1 MIPIAY
7 CNHCYIC
14 IIFTVIILFRYFIT
28 GIGSSFYYSFGIPYI
43 DDNVSKQSSPLVL
56 RYHLELYQHHLDFQT
71 STIYI
76 MSRLIHFPTKTINN
90 RDHDDTCD
98 HNRDDNQLRA
108 RRPNPWTK
116 LRISSW
122 LGHTS
127 YLCLPWPSKVTI
139 TIIYVL
145 AVQARVQRLS

>member
-14 IIFTVIILFRYFIT
+14 IIFTVIILSRYFIT

-56 RYHLELYQHHLDFQT
+56 RYHLELYQHHLNFQT
-71 STIYI
+71 STIHI
-76 MSRLIHFPTKTINN
+76 MSRLIHFSTKISTIAII
-90 RDHDDTCD
+90 
-98 HNRDDNQLRA
+98 NQLRT
-108 RRPNPWTK
+108 RWPNPWTK

-139 TIIYVL
+139 IIIYVL
-145 AVQARVQRLS
+145 AVQTRV